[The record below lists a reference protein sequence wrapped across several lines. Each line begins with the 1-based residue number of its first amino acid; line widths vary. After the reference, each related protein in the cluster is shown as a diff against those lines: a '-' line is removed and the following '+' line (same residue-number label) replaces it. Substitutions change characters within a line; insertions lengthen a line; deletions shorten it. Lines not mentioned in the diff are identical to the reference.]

1 MSLPKFS
8 FPTAADEVASTLLAR
23 SRAEWCLEALA
34 YVNFQVLITGTLLNG
49 IGFETALAITKHANL
64 TKSYVP
70 RAVFVSSSTHIVGT
84 GVNLN
89 TIGSP
94 EPVGYDAF
102 KAYFQAKSVNLL
114 TVIELSKRSKGEI
127 NAYSLHPG
135 NIDTNITRN
144 PDALPHMQAHV
155 NPPSPE
161 MPRLN
166 GNGKPNLE
174 RHQWKTLEQG
184 ASTTVVAALDTRL
197 NDKAGAYLIDC
208 NKAMHDM
215 ASHTS
220 DPTTAETLCSLT
232 EEIVGEKFTF

>member
-8 FPTAADEVASTLLAR
+8 FPTAADEVASTLLKFSEDTIRKGVPSAIVR
-23 SRAEWCLEALA
+23 RL
-34 YVNFQVLITGTLLNG
+34 VLDLSS
-49 IGFETALAITKHANL
+49 FAA

-144 PDALPHMQAHV
+144 PDALPHMQAYV